1 MRFVSP
7 ETVRIDLAP
16 GPKGEPR
23 WIEVKKE
30 LSAIA
35 KNRYR
40 KHALEPVITHDK
52 HGKQVQEIRVNLEKL
67 EVSQVEAYLY
77 DWSAKDDNGKDKKVT
92 TDAIEALD
100 DESFAEIAEAIQGYV
115 DAQEK
120 EKKATKKV
128 ISKEPIPISQ

>member
-7 ETVRIDLAP
+7 ETVRIDLEP

-30 LSAIA
+30 LSALA

-40 KHALEPVITHDK
+40 KGALIPVIRYDAQ
-52 HGKQVQEIRVNLEKL
+52 GKPIQELRMDLDKL
-67 EVSQVEAYLY
+67 EWSQVEAYLW
-77 DWSAKDDNGKDKKVT
+77 DWSAKDENGKDKKVT

-100 DESFAEIAEAIQGYV
+100 DDSFKEIAEAIQAYV
-115 DAQEK
+115 DKQEQ
-120 EKKATKKV
+120 EKKATKKDT
-128 ISKEPIPISQ
+128 SKEPIPISR